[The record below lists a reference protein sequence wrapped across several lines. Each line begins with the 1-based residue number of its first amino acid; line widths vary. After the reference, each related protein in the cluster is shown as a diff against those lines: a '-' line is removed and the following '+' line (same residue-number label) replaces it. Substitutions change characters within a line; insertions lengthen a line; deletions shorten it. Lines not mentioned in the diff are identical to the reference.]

1 MGLPELWSIFL
12 GTNPF
17 RYAAPHSLLAA
28 APFES
33 RAEEP
38 RDEAVAGADG
48 VRDGGG
54 LHARH
59 RHRAAAAHAAAAAV
73 VKKVKVTDLTNI

>member
-12 GTNPF
+12 GTHPF
-17 RYAAPHSLLAA
+17 RNAAQHSLLAA
-28 APFES
+28 APSES
-33 RAEEP
+33 GAEEP

-54 LHARH
+54 LHSRH
-59 RHRAAAAHAAAAAV
+59 RHRAAAAHAV
-73 VKKVKVTDLTNI
+73 VKKVKVTDLTKI